1 MSHGDL
7 IKAQDISMRFGGVH
21 ALSDVSF
28 SLQRNELRCLIGPN
42 GAGKST
48 FFKIL
53 SGQQKPSSGSLWYR
67 GIPMVGR
74 NTYEFARMGMGIK
87 NQLPSVLDGLSV
99 QENCYLALN
108 RPHSRGGS
116 QSAERIWHILEQVGL
131 DKQRHRLVGE
141 LAHGQ
146 RQWVEIAMV
155 LAGNPELILLDEPA
169 AGMSD
174 EETGQTAELI
184 RAMTE
189 HAAVIVVE
197 HDMAF
202 IRSIAKKV
210 TVFHQ
215 GKILMEDSF
224 EAVIRDETVRNVYL
238 GRSVAC

>member
-1 MSHGDL
+1 MKSDYL
-7 IKAQDISMRFGGVH
+7 IEAQDISMRFGGVH
-21 ALSDVSF
+21 ALTKVNF
-28 SLQRNELRCLIGPN
+28 TLERKELRCLIGPN

-53 SGQQKPSSGSLWYR
+53 SGQQKPSSGQLWYA
-67 GIPMVGR
+67 GKAMVGR
-74 NTYEFARMGMGIK
+74 PTYEFARMGMGIK
-87 NQLPSVLDGLSV
+87 NQLPSVLDGLSI
-99 QENCYLALN
+99 QENIYLALSTT
-108 RPHSRGGS
+108 HGSRKP
-116 QSAERIWHILEQVGL
+116 QSAECIWHLLEQVGL
-131 DKQRHRLVGE
+131 DKQRERLVGE

-146 RQWVEIAMV
+146 RQWIEIAMV
-155 LAGNPELILLDEPA
+155 LAGNPELVLLDEPA

-174 EETGQTAELI
+174 DETGRTAELI

-215 GKILMEDSF
+215 GHILMEDSF
-224 EAVIRDETVRNVYL
+224 DAVVRDVTVRNVYL
-238 GRSVAC
+238 GRSASC